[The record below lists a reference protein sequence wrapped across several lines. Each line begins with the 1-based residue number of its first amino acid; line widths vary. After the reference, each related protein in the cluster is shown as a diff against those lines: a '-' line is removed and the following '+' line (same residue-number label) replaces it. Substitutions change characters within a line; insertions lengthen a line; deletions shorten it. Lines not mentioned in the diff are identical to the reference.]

1 MSSTESP
8 IATATA
14 APVASSA
21 PPAKGMRKNG
31 MQEAPFS
38 SPPHPTLNAEV
49 STTVGRHLPTDYF
62 SRYRQELA

>member
-14 APVASSA
+14 AAAVPSA

-31 MQEAPFS
+31 MQEPLPLS
-38 SPPHPTLNAEV
+38 LPTLNAEV
-49 STTVGRHLPTDYF
+49 STVGRHLPTDF
-62 SRYRQELA
+62 SLSRQELA